1 MMQDYLVEWMNW
13 YYGDDT
19 LPFPIEAQNKLTYEQ
34 MMEASSKTE
43 KIKKIVGRPKDVRTY
58 INGSV
63 TPEYGPG
70 MFIDD
75 DEWEKEMG
83 R

>member
-1 MMQDYLVEWMNW
+1 MMQDFLVAWMNW
-13 YYGDDT
+13 YYGKDVPYPGEFQDQMT
-19 LPFPIEAQNKLTYEQ
+19 YDEKLEAIR
-34 MMEASSKTE
+34 KTE
-43 KIKKIVGRPKDVRTY
+43 QIKLIVG
-58 INGSV
+58 S
-63 TPEYGPG
+63 GPG

>member
-43 KIKKIVGRPKDVRTY
+43 KIKKIVGRPR
-58 INGSV
+58 
-63 TPEYGPG
+63 
-70 MFIDD
+70 
-75 DEWEKEMG
+75 
-83 R
+83 